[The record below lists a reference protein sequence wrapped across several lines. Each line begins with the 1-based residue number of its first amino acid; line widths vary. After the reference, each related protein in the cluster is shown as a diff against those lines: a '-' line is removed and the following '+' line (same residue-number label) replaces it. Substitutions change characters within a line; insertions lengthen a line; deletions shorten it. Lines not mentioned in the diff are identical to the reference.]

1 MTDTHRI
8 SSYFFLSFF
17 NGVICHEKL
26 HHKEDSYNNN
36 VKIGHKTT
44 IMLCSGNHLA
54 AVDLLAFI
62 NPRNWHFYALC
73 SNSKILLLVCIT

>member
-1 MTDTHRI
+1 MTDTQNK
-8 SSYFFLSFF
+8 FFFSFF

-26 HHKEDSYNNN
+26 HKEDSYNNN

-73 SNSKILLLVCIT
+73 SNSKILLLECIT